1 MVDMLLWIV
10 AAFGAVMAVS
20 HLVDADRLAPWHA
33 LTPWV
38 MAPSGPVGLF
48 ALATGRWLLA
58 GLSLVVTAT
67 LTVLARP
74 LFGRRAGEADGP
86 RLSVLYANLK
96 FDQPTPDL
104 AARALLDVVTVRRVD
119 VLAVGEATIA
129 FAEALEAFGVAHE
142 LPHRVG
148 NPVTGPEASVLWSR
162 YAVREVGDAG
172 PGPTWDAD
180 AVIEVDG
187 APVRIIAT
195 HPLPPVGAD
204 MRPHWRPGLASTAR
218 RARRSSVPV
227 LVVGDLNAARW
238 HRVWRRFV
246 GGEFVSAHEATGR
259 GWTTSWPADR
269 WFPPFVRLDHAL
281 CGRGLVPLAV
291 EEVPV
296 PGSDHR
302 GFVVSIAISERSARP
317 R

>member
-1 MVDMLLWIV
+1 MVDTLLWIV
-10 AAFGAVMAVS
+10 AAFGGLMAVS
-20 HLVDADRLAPWHA
+20 HLVDVDRLAPWHA

-48 ALATGRWLLA
+48 ALAAGRWLLA
-58 GLSLVVTAT
+58 GLCLVVTAI
-67 LTVLARP
+67 LAVLAWP
-74 LFGRRAGEADGP
+74 MSRRRTGVTDGP
-86 RLSVLYANLK
+86 RLTVLYANVK
-96 FDQPTPDL
+96 FDQPTPQL
-104 AARALLDVVTVRRVD
+104 AARALLDVVTARRVE
-119 VLAVGEATIA
+119 VLAVSEATLA
-129 FAEALEAFGVAHE
+129 FAEALEAFGMAHE

-148 NPVTGPEASVLWSR
+148 APVTGPEASVLWSR
-162 YAVREVGDAG
+162 NAVREMGDAG

-187 APVRIIAT
+187 APVRIIVT
-195 HPLPPVGAD
+195 HPLPPVGGD

-218 RARRSSVPV
+218 RARRSSEPV

-246 GGEFVSAHEATGR
+246 GDEFVSAHEATGR
-259 GWTTSWPADR
+259 GWTMSWPADR
-269 WFPPFVRLDHAL
+269 WFPPVVRLDHAL
-281 CGRGLVPLAV
+281 CGRGLEPLAV
-291 EEVPV
+291 EEVRV

-302 GFVVSIAISERSARP
+302 GFVVSIAISERNARP